1 VNIRRSFPVDKGEG
15 NGWSPYLA
23 GVLTGGVIILSAWIA
38 KQYFGASTCFVRVAG
53 YFERFMSADQ
63 VTAPEYFRRFVP
75 SVDWQVMMVFG
86 ILIGSFISS
95 ITSGSF
101 QIRAVPDMWAGR
113 FGASPVK
120 RGAVAFL
127 GGIVLMFGAR
137 LAGGCPSGYGLG
149 ALVQLAVS
157 GLVVLI
163 CFFIGGISVALILY
177 KGGARK

>member
-1 VNIRRSFPVDKGEG
+1 MDEREDR
-15 NGWSPYLA
+15 GWSPYLA
-23 GVLTGGVIILSAWIA
+23 GTLTGGVIIVSAWIA

-53 YFERFMSADQ
+53 YFERLFSVDH
-63 VTAPEYFRRFVP
+63 VTTREYFRRFFP
-75 SVDWQVMMVFG
+75 AVDWQMMMVLG

-95 ITSGSF
+95 VTSGSF
-101 QIRAVPDMWAGR
+101 QIKAVPEMWAER
-113 FGASPVK
+113 FGPSPVK
-120 RGAVAFL
+120 RGVVAFL
-127 GGIVLMFGAR
+127 GGFVLMFGAR

-177 KGGARK
+177 KGVARK

>member
-1 VNIRRSFPVDKGEG
+1 MEEREDK
-15 NGWSPYLA
+15 GWSPYLA
-23 GVLTGGVIILSAWIA
+23 GALTGGVIIFSAWIA

-53 YFERFMSADQ
+53 YFERFFSADHAA
-63 VTAPEYFRRFVP
+63 TMEYFERFFP
-75 SVDWQVMMVFG
+75 AVDWQMMMVLG

-101 QIRAVPDMWAGR
+101 KIKAVPDMWAKR
-113 FGASPVK
+113 FGPDPVK
-120 RGAVAFL
+120 RGVVAFL

-157 GLVVLI
+157 GLVVLV
-163 CFFIGGISVALILY
+163 CFFIGGIVVAMILY
-177 KGGARK
+177 KGGARN